1 MQFTKEENVIK
12 IVAIDVTIILH
23 RKEMP
28 YALYALDEK
37 T

>member
-1 MQFTKEENVIK
+1 MQFTKEENVI
-12 IVAIDVTIILH
+12 IILAIDVTIILH

-28 YALYALDEK
+28 YALYAFDKK